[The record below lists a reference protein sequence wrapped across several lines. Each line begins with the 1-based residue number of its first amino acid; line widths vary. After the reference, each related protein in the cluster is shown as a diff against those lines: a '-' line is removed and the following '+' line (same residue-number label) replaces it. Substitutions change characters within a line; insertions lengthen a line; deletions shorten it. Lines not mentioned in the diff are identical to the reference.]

1 MTNEYHDDLFSSA
14 TPPPKVP
21 AEIRLETE
29 QAAPSTG
36 AASAGTG
43 LGARLR
49 TAREARGMDL
59 AACGRVSHLSMRVL
73 QQLEAG
79 DFGNGND
86 YVFVRG
92 ALNSYARL
100 LGIPADEV
108 DAALQAIAPAA
119 QPELVPTGNAL
130 RAPWVRRYGAAATYI
145 ILTATVAVPLVWLG
159 LRGGLDNQL
168 TRIAPLDSAPSASVP
183 AQVAKSEPSA
193 KPATPHQ
200 EPPLQASMTPFSAM
214 QMAADDAAV
223 PPSAASSTI
232 PAPIAPGGHVLS
244 LQATA
249 DSWVEV
255 HDADGKTLESGL
267 LHAGDQRTY
276 RSATPLNVTI
286 GNADGVQ
293 AQSDGKPLSLAP
305 YRRANVARFQLFGN
319 GGGNG

>member
-1 MTNEYHDDLFSSA
+1 MSNEYHDDLFSSA
-14 TPPPKVP
+14 PPPP
-21 AEIRLETE
+21 APLADIRSETPLA
-29 QAAPSTG
+29 AAPTG
-36 AASAGTG
+36 ASPDMG

-49 TAREARGMDL
+49 AAREARGMDL
-59 AACGRVSHLSMRVL
+59 VACGHVSHLSVRVL
-73 QQLEAG
+73 QQLETG

-92 ALNSYARL
+92 ALNSYSRL
-100 LGIPADEV
+100 LGIPGHEV

-130 RAPWVRRYGAAATYI
+130 RAPWMRRYGAAATYI

-183 AQVAKSEPSA
+183 AQQVAKSERA
-193 KPATPHQ
+193 ANVPAVHQ

-214 QMAADDAAV
+214 QMGAGDADT
-223 PPSAASSTI
+223 PTSAASSAPVV
-232 PAPIAPGGHVLS
+232 PAASGGHVLN
-244 LQATA
+244 LQANA

-255 HDADGKTLESGL
+255 HDANGKTVASEM
-267 LHAGDQRTY
+267 LHAGDQRSY
-276 RSATPLNVTI
+276 RSATPLSVTI

-293 AQSDGKPLSLAP
+293 VQSDGKPLSLAA
-305 YRRANVARFQLFGN
+305 YRRANVARFQVFGN
-319 GGGNG
+319 NG